1 MWTQIVLL
9 VHGQMCPSLLI
20 STVSMKAAHLLFKL
34 LAKESTPNW
43 FWSVPEGMT
52 LVLRVIGSASK
63 LLGSSSWKNPC
74 MLIFQANHSVPLSFS
89 SSIRKMVVIPACFMS
104 YFENNVMSIKNTK
117 IFWEKVLDLQ
127 SIVKMSHSQEYT
139 RSGR

>member
-20 STVSMKAAHLLFKL
+20 STVSMKAAHLLFAL

-63 LLGSSSWKNPC
+63 LLGSSSWKTLVCWYFRQIIPF
-74 MLIFQANHSVPLSFS
+74 LFPSVHPSG
-89 SSIRKMVVIPACFMS
+89 KMVVIPACFMS